1 MQQAMLPSELSATIV
16 SVATERFLLVAS
28 DTHYDAGNME
38 IQWWLNNELH
48 RLDFQPMPEGYVLV
62 TALIDTYPF
71 SGRALHLA
79 WRVIPFF
86 PNVAQTKYRVLD
98 KLERPFLPE
107 KLRAKIEGYLN
118 DAA

>member
-1 MQQAMLPSELSATIV
+1 MQHPMFPSELSAAIV
-16 SVATERFLLVAS
+16 SVATERSFLVAS

-38 IQWWLNNELH
+38 IQWWSNNDLH
-48 RLDFQPMPEGYVLV
+48 RLDFQPTPEGHVLV

-79 WRVIPFF
+79 WRAIPLF
-86 PNVAQTKYRVLD
+86 PNVAQTKHRVLD
-98 KLERPFLPE
+98 KLERPFLTE
-107 KLRAKIEGYLN
+107 QLRVKIEEYLT